1 MTAYIFYTFIYLY
14 QCIRG
19 INRERSNKQ
28 IGGIKLNNK
37 EKDSKGNFQIKNDIY
52 NNITLS
58 FNFGDSL
65 NLLALIAGFF
75 VIKSISKQYKINKK
89 LLKDNKRKV

>member
-1 MTAYIFYTFIYLY
+1 M
-14 QCIRG
+14 
-19 INRERSNKQ
+19 
-28 IGGIKLNNK
+28 NNK
-37 EKDSKGNFQIKNDIY
+37 EKDYKGNFQVKNDIY

>member
-1 MTAYIFYTFIYLY
+1 M
-14 QCIRG
+14 
-19 INRERSNKQ
+19 
-28 IGGIKLNNK
+28 NNK

>member
-1 MTAYIFYTFIYLY
+1 
-14 QCIRG
+14 
-19 INRERSNKQ
+19 
-28 IGGIKLNNK
+28 LNNK
-37 EKDSKGNFQIKNDIY
+37 EKDSKGNYQIKNDIY

>member
-1 MTAYIFYTFIYLY
+1 
-14 QCIRG
+14 
-19 INRERSNKQ
+19 
-28 IGGIKLNNK
+28 LNNK